1 MDDTLQRLLDAE
13 HRAEK
18 MARDAEAAYEER
30 LRETSDEAHH
40 LDEELTSRIPALRDT
55 WIKRSAERAATSIA
69 ETERRYGERHEKLR
83 QAAENNETRALDAAF
98 VLLLDPRI

>member
-18 MARDAEAAYEER
+18 MAREAEEAYEER
-30 LRETSDEAHH
+30 LRTTADEAHQ
-40 LDEELTSRIPALRDT
+40 LDEELTSRIPELRDV
-55 WIKRSAERAATSIA
+55 WIKRSAERAATTIA

-83 QAAENNETRALDAAF
+83 QAAESNETRALDAAF
-98 VLLLDPRI
+98 RLLQDPRI